1 MRATNVIILPP
12 DEGDRSMTTTTQ
24 RLSRFAGLVIALV
37 LAACAAPGSQS
48 DSMTLRQ
55 GVIEQISPTQIQTS
69 QHTGVGAVL
78 GGLAGVGVGSLIG
91 GGTGRDVAMVVGA
104 IGGTIGGAEVARRY
118 DQPVA
123 GQEIFVRTTSGVLV
137 EVTQPATPGL
147 RVGQRVYIEG
157 KGDAARVIPQAQ

>member
-1 MRATNVIILPP
+1 
-12 DEGDRSMTTTTQ
+12 MTTTTQ
-24 RLSRFAGLVIALV
+24 RLSRFLGMALALL

-55 GVIEQISPTQIQTS
+55 GVIEQISPTQIRTS

-78 GGLAGVGVGSLIG
+78 GGLAGVGIGSLIG

-104 IGGTIGGAEVARRY
+104 IGGTLGGAEVARRY

-157 KGDAARVIPQAQ
+157 RGDAARVIPQAQ

>member
-1 MRATNVIILPP
+1 
-12 DEGDRSMTTTTQ
+12 MTTTTQ
-24 RLSRFAGLVIALV
+24 RLSRIAAFALALL

-48 DSMTLRQ
+48 DSMAVRQ

-104 IGGTIGGAEVARRY
+104 IGGTLGGAEVARRY
-118 DQPVA
+118 DQPIA
-123 GQEIFVRTTSGVLV
+123 GQEIFVRTTSATNSVV
-137 EVTQPATPGL
+137 SERAERWMRSAVT
-147 RVGQRVYIEG
+147 R
-157 KGDAARVIPQAQ
+157 